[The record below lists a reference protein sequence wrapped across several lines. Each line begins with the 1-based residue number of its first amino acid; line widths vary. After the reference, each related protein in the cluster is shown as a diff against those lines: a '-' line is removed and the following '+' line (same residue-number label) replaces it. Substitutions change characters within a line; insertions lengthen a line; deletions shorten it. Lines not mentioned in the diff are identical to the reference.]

1 MTPGEAVRQAVENH
15 EFRTYRPTVLHS
27 PSEVVG
33 VVAVC
38 WCNAETPPFL
48 SEKAARDAHERHRD
62 RAALMR
68 SFGNWDT

>member
-15 EFRTYRPTVLHS
+15 EFRYFRPATLNS
-27 PSEVVG
+27 PAAVEG

-38 WCNAETPPFL
+38 WCDTPTPPFL
-48 SEKAARDAHERHRD
+48 SEKAARDAHGRHRD